1 MIGPGGLLLIVP
13 HSFAVSVLWAG
24 LQKSRYLNLD
34 VNFFRKG
41 YTFFFCDV
49 TPLVSRGFY

>member
-13 HSFAVSVLWAG
+13 HPFAVSVLWAG

-49 TPLVSRGFY
+49 TPLMSRGFY